1 MRPPPPVRWS
11 EVQAEEDALL
21 EGRRSPAAY
30 RTGLALSGGGVRSAS
45 FSLGV
50 LQVLAEARLLRHFD
64 YLSTVS
70 GGGYIGSAL
79 ALRLAEA
86 ARADKMADVDSLFPY
101 GEPDGDSPA
110 LAHIR
115 RHGNY
120 LAPSGFGSLA
130 TGFYIVARSIL
141 LNLFIWI
148 TLGAALL
155 ATLMFAT
162 DWVGGVGSAPGQ
174 PPATPW
180 TWPWSDPEQGALFF
194 WLMLGVAS
202 LLALLL
208 ALAVVGVSLSS
219 WWVRSDPKEARRKAP
234 GDGEGK
240 ERLWAWGVA
249 GVSGLALLGA
259 LDLPPFGWTF
269 SWPTGGDAVQA
280 TLPALALLAVLVP
293 ALTQQVHR
301 RATHGQTD
309 MSVKYA
315 RRRLQERFAGFLLP
329 VALFFAAIGAIPFIS
344 EWVMEN
350 GPDAARVAAE
360 ATATDATGATADAA
374 RGGVGSL
381 PLFLMSL
388 GSAGATLY
396 GFYQGHIRGK
406 LGAGSSV
413 VVIAGSILLVFAAAL
428 VAHQIAANLIRSGA
442 FWTWF
447 GEDNPALQGA
457 AALPAIAVQIAFAL
471 AIFVNVNDMSL
482 SRFYRDR
489 LMEAFMPDLDAG
501 GKPAEGPATRADRF
515 LMSAM
520 TTRPDGADAPLIGP
534 YLLVNTYLL
543 ARRYRGDRKDDRKA
557 GQKAAQKADRAAL
570 VARIR
575 RRRGD
580 SFVLTPRRVG
590 STLTGWRATRDVLDN
605 QLTVPTAMAI
615 SGAAVNPGSGIAGQG
630 PTANAATAIAM
641 SLLSLRLGYRFRW
654 NGGGWLGG
662 FGRWMNPF
670 GNHFVPGLSEILAE
684 TFSRPSTE
692 DPTFIELSDGGHFDN
707 LGIYELIRRRCG
719 LILVCDGG
727 EDSTGSYESFTSL
740 MTLAREDF
748 GAVFR
753 LDCALAGKPSGP
765 AQLVARPRSDEYPKA
780 AEFAERGFF
789 LATIHYDDAK
799 PKRESVPK
807 GGPVGSGDA
816 PKDAPDGEGLLED
829 RTTDGPAVG
838 LVIYLKATMLAELG
852 LPSRG
857 YKGVN
862 PAFPSEPTTDQ
873 FFSPEQFN
881 AYVDVGNRVARQMLE
896 ATELRRRLGKDPA
909 RRPDLGA
916 LLAAFAPPDAGE

>member
-1 MRPPPPVRWS
+1 MPPPPPVRWS
-11 EVQAEEDALL
+11 EIQAEEDTLL
-21 EGRRSPAAY
+21 EERRSRAAY

-86 ARADKMADVDSLFPY
+86 ARAGETAEVDSLFPY
-101 GEPDGDSPA
+101 GKPDGDSPE

-115 RHGNY
+115 HHGNY

-155 ATLMFAT
+155 ATLMFGT
-162 DWVGGVGSAPGQ
+162 DWAGGVASAPPQ
-174 PPATPW
+174 PPAAPW

-219 WWVRSDPKEARRKAP
+219 WWVRSDRKEERRKAP
-234 GDGEGK
+234 GDSEDK
-240 ERLWAWGVA
+240 ERRWRWGVA
-249 GVSGLALLGA
+249 GVSGLALLWT
-259 LDLPPFGWTF
+259 LDLPPFGWF
-269 SWPTGGDAVQA
+269 PWRPTGGDAVQA

-301 RATHGQTD
+301 WTTHGQTG

-329 VALFFAAIGAIPFIS
+329 IALFFAAVGAIPLIS
-344 EWVMEN
+344 EWVMHY
-350 GPDAARVAAE
+350 GPDAAKIAAE
-360 ATATDATGATADAA
+360 GTAKDATGATADAA
-374 RGGVGSL
+374 RGGVASL

-428 VAHQIAANLIRSGA
+428 VAHQIAASLIRSGA

-447 GEDNPALQGA
+447 AEDNPTLQGA
-457 AALPAIAVQIAFAL
+457 AALPVIAVQMAFAL

-489 LMEAFMPDLDAG
+489 LMEAFMPDLDAL

-520 TTRPDGADAPLIGP
+520 TTRPDGRDAPLLGP

-543 ARRYRGDRKDDRKA
+543 ARRYRGDRKGGRP
-557 GQKAAQKADRAAL
+557 AL
-570 VARIR
+570 AARIR

-590 STLTGWRATRDVLDN
+590 STLTGWRATGDVLDN
-605 QLTVPTAMAI
+605 QLTLPTAMAI

-765 AQLVARPRSDEYPKA
+765 AQLVARPRSNEYPKA

-789 LATIHYDDAK
+789 LATIHYDD
-799 PKRESVPK
+799 PK
-807 GGPVGSGDA
+807 GALKGA
-816 PKDAPDGEGLLED
+816 PRGEGLLED
-829 RTTDGPAVG
+829 RTTKGPSVG
-838 LVIYLKATMLAELG
+838 LIIYLKATMLAELG

-896 ATELRRRLGKDPA
+896 ATDLKCRLGKEPA
-909 RRPDLGA
+909 RRPDLSA

>member
-11 EVQAEEDALL
+11 EIQAEEDALL
-21 EGRRSPAAY
+21 EGRRSRAAY

-86 ARADKMADVDSLFPY
+86 ARGGETAEVDSLFPY
-101 GEPDGDSPA
+101 GKPDGDSPE

-115 RHGNY
+115 HHGNY

-162 DWVGGVGSAPGQ
+162 DWAGGVASAPDQ
-174 PPATPW
+174 PPAAPW

-208 ALAVVGVSLSS
+208 VLAVVGVSLSS
-219 WWVRSDPKEARRKAP
+219 WWVRSDPKEERRKAP
-234 GDGEGK
+234 GDGAEK
-240 ERLWAWGVA
+240 ERLWAWSVA
-249 GVSGLALLGA
+249 GVSGLLLLWA
-259 LDLPPFGWTF
+259 LDLPPFGWTL

-293 ALTQQVHR
+293 VLTQQVHR
-301 RATHGQTD
+301 WASHGQTD

-315 RRRLQERFAGFLLP
+315 RRRLQERFAGVLLP

-350 GPDAARVAAE
+350 GPAATETAAGP
-360 ATATDATGATADAA
+360 AATGATADAT
-374 RGGVGSL
+374 RGGVASL

-428 VAHQIAANLIRSGA
+428 VAHQIAASLIQSGA

-457 AALPAIAVQIAFAL
+457 AALSVIAVQMAFAL

-489 LMEAFMPDLDAG
+489 LMEAFMPDLDAL

-520 TTRPDGADAPLIGP
+520 TTRPDGTDAPLLGP

-543 ARRYRGDRKDDRKA
+543 ARRYRGDRRGGRPSLA
-557 GQKAAQKADRAAL
+557 
-570 VARIR
+570 ARIR

-590 STLTGWRATRDVLDN
+590 STLTGWRATGDVLDN
-605 QLTVPTAMAI
+605 QLTLPTAMAI

-740 MTLAREDF
+740 MTLAHEDF

-789 LATIHYDDAK
+789 LATIHYDD
-799 PKRESVPK
+799 
-807 GGPVGSGDA
+807 
-816 PKDAPDGEGLLED
+816 PKDALKGAPRGEGLLED
-829 RTTDGPAVG
+829 RTTKGPSVG
-838 LVIYLKATMLAELG
+838 LIIYLKATMLAELG

-896 ATELRRRLGKDPA
+896 ATDLKCRLGKEPA
-909 RRPDLGA
+909 RRPDLSA

>member
-1 MRPPPPVRWS
+1 MPPPDPWS
-11 EVQAEEDALL
+11 EVLAEEDAILDS
-21 EGRRSPAAY
+21 RRPGASPPAF

-79 ALRLAEA
+79 ALRLAQA
-86 ARADKMADVDSLFPY
+86 ARAGSTEEVDKLFPY
-101 GEPDGDSPA
+101 GPPEGDSA
-110 LAHIR
+110 ELAHIR
-115 RHGNY
+115 HHGDY

-155 ATLMFAT
+155 AGLMTAT
-162 DWVGGVGSAPGQ
+162 DLLQ
-174 PPATPW
+174 PLWNTMTASLGWKPLPRG
-180 TWPWSDPEQGALFF
+180 ELFF
-194 WLMLGVAS
+194 ILLLVAAG
-202 LLALLL
+202 LLTLLL
-208 ALAVVGVSLSS
+208 ALFVVGVSLSS
-219 WWVRSDPKEARRKAP
+219 WWARSDQETGAVWRWIVGAAA
-234 GDGEGK
+234 
-240 ERLWAWGVA
+240 LVA
-249 GVSGLALLGA
+249 LGWA
-259 LDLPPFGWTF
+259 LDLPPFGPW
-269 SWPTGGDAVQA
+269 SPSGGDAVQA
-280 TLPALALLAVLVP
+280 TWPVMALLAILVP
-293 ALTQQVHR
+293 F
-301 RATHGQTD
+301 ATYWAPRYLGD
-309 MSVKYA
+309 ASAGISVKYA
-315 RRRLQERFAGFLLP
+315 RRRLQERYAGQILTI
-329 VALFFAAIGAIPFIS
+329 ALALVAIGAIPFVSANLI
-344 EWVMEN
+344 E
-350 GPDAARVAAE
+350 
-360 ATATDATGATADAA
+360 
-374 RGGVGSL
+374 RGGAAAALVATSPPGPIPPAAPGGDV
-381 PLFLMSL
+381 PLHIFLLYLAS
-388 GSAGATLY
+388 GAAALY

-406 LGAGSSV
+406 LGPGSAV
-413 VVIAGSILLVFAAAL
+413 VVIAGSILLVFGAAL
-428 VAHQIAANLIRSGA
+428 IAHNVAGKIVAAHW
-442 FWTWF
+442 FWEWF
-447 GEDNPALQGA
+447 QEDNPNLAKAAVALSV
-457 AALPAIAVQIAFAL
+457 IAVLMALAL

-489 LMEAFMPDLDAG
+489 LMEAFMPDIDAR
-501 GKPAEGPATRADRF
+501 GKPAQGPATEADRF

-520 TTRPDGADAPLIGP
+520 TTRPDGTAAPLIGP

-543 ARRYRGDRKDDRKA
+543 ARRYRGDSGGGRPLLA
-557 GQKAAQKADRAAL
+557 
-570 VARIR
+570 ARIR

-590 STLTGWRATRDVLDN
+590 STLTGWKATCDVLGN
-605 QLTVPTAMAI
+605 QLTLPTAMAI

-630 PTANAATAIAM
+630 PTANAATAVAM

-670 GNHFVPGLSEILAE
+670 GNHFIPGLSEILAE
-684 TFSRPSTE
+684 TFSLASTE

-707 LGIYELIRRRCG
+707 LGLYELIRRRCG

-727 EDSTGSYESFTSL
+727 EDATGSYESFTSL
-740 MTLAREDF
+740 MTLAQEDF

-753 LDCALAGKPSGP
+753 LDCALGGQHSGP
-765 AQLVARPRSDEYPKA
+765 AQLVARPRPDEYPKA

-789 LATIHYDDAK
+789 LATIHYDGHKAG
-799 PKRESVPK
+799 P
-807 GGPVGSGDA
+807 GGG
-816 PKDAPDGEGLLED
+816 GEGLLAD
-829 RTTDGPAVG
+829 RTTSGPSVG
-838 LVIYLKATMLAELG
+838 LIIYLKATMLAELG

-881 AYVDVGNRVARQMLE
+881 AYVDVGNRVARQMLQ
-896 ATELRRRLGKDPA
+896 ATDLRTRLGKDPG

-916 LLAAFAPPDAGE
+916 LLAAFAPPETDE

>member
-1 MRPPPPVRWS
+1 M
-11 EVQAEEDALL
+11 QASDTVKWDDVLKDEDAALATRL
-21 EGRRSPAAY
+21 CMKDASLPY

-50 LQVLAEARLLRHFD
+50 LQVLADRGLLKHFD

-79 ALRLAEA
+79 ALRLAKA
-86 ARADKMADVDSLFPY
+86 AEEKSPDPDKAFPY
-101 GEPDGDSPA
+101 GKPDCDSPE

-115 RHGNY
+115 HHGNY

-148 TLGAALL
+148 MIGAAFLASAMLMSDYAAGVHDVASGTGGRDHLWLWDPARETWLYFILPPLGSPPDLSFWRPGEGGTFFLAMLAIGLGLL
-155 ATLMFAT
+155 AI
-162 DWVGGVGSAPGQ
+162 
-174 PPATPW
+174 
-180 TWPWSDPEQGALFF
+180 
-194 WLMLGVAS
+194 VA
-202 LLALLL
+202 AM
-208 ALAVVGVSLSS
+208 AVGVSLSS
-219 WWVRSDPKEARRKAP
+219 WWVRSDTHQRFLLLLLSIGLPA
-234 GDGEGK
+234 
-240 ERLWAWGVA
+240 L
-249 GVSGLALLGA
+249 LALAWA
-259 LDLPPFGWTF
+259 LDVLPHPGLGGL
-269 SWPTGGDAVQA
+269 TGADAVQA
-280 TLPALALLAVLVP
+280 TLPALVLLALIAP
-293 ALTQQVHR
+293 ALSMGGQ
-301 RATHGQTD
+301 RALGKD
-309 MSVKYA
+309 REISVKYA
-315 RRRLQERFAGFLLP
+315 RRRVQERWAGTLLTIAAAFLA
-329 VALFFAAIGAIPFIS
+329 VGAIPYVSDWIVARS
-344 EWVMEN
+344 V
-350 GPDAARVAAE
+350 GDAAAPRPDPA
-360 ATATDATGATADAA
+360 GQI
-374 RGGVGSL
+374 
-381 PLFLMSL
+381 PLHLYLVYL
-388 GSAGATLY
+388 GSAGAALY

-406 LGAGSSV
+406 LGAGSAT
-413 VVIAGSILLVFAAAL
+413 VVIAGSILLVFGAVLIAHRIAL
-428 VAHQIAANLIRSGA
+428 DIIGA
-442 FWTWF
+442 GWVWDWILQ
-447 GEDNPALQGA
+447 EDNPAVDGRTLVLVGV
-457 AALPAIAVQIAFAL
+457 IGAFAL
-471 AIFVNVNDMSL
+471 AIFVNVNDMGL

-489 LMEAFMPDLDAG
+489 LMEAFMPDLHAG
-501 GKPAEGPATRADRF
+501 EPLTGPATEADGF
-515 LMSAM
+515 LLARIA
-520 TTRPDGADAPLIGP
+520 RPKQKEREALPLLKPIMDQIREKREAPPAAAPVPLLGP

-543 ARRYRGDRKDDRKA
+543 ARRYRGDRGGGRPS
-557 GQKAAQKADRAAL
+557 L
-570 VARIR
+570 TARIR

-605 QLTVPTAMAI
+605 QLTLPTAMAI

-692 DPTFIELSDGGHFDN
+692 GPTFIELSDGGHFDN
-707 LGIYELIRRRCG
+707 LGLYELIRRRCG

-727 EDSTGSYESFTSL
+727 EDSTGAYESFTSL

-765 AQLVARPRSDEYPKA
+765 AQLVARPRQDEYPKA
-780 AEFAERGFF
+780 AEYAERGFF

-799 PKRESVPK
+799 
-807 GGPVGSGDA
+807 DA
-816 PKDAPDGEGLLED
+816 PGGGEGLLED
-829 RTTDGPAVG
+829 RTTEGPAVG

-896 ATELRRRLGKDPA
+896 ATDLKRRLGRDPA

-916 LLAAFAPPDAGE
+916 LLAAFAPPGAEE